1 MNVMIAY
8 VVCALVWGTTWFAIR
23 VCIGDG
29 GYPTFAAAALRFTLA
44 ALILLPVLF
53 TKLARPGPRTSRQW
67 AWLIAAGL
75 LNAVGYSLVYIG
87 EESVPGGLAAVLFGT
102 EPLAIALLVTITRT
116 ERVSRAELVG
126 ALVAMMG
133 IGVIFLDRVDVST
146 SQAVGIVLILG
157 AVVVSGVYS
166 MIMKKHADDVHPLA
180 SAAVFLTSTAVA
192 LWVAA
197 VAAGWETVPWPPPV
211 KPTVALMYLGVFG
224 SVVAFVMFFYLL
236 KRVSL
241 MTIST
246 LVFLM
251 PIIALSVDAIWEDD
265 VRLAART
272 YLGIAITLGGVAYS
286 FVFRPKATTEV
297 RIHEPHGLP
306 EIDLHASSI
315 AIALDSE

>member
-44 ALILLPVLF
+44 AMILLPVFF
-53 TKLARPGPRTSRQW
+53 TKIAKPGPKGSRQW
-67 AWLIAAGL
+67 TWLIVAGL

-126 ALVAMMG
+126 ALIAMMG

-146 SQAVGIVLILG
+146 SQALGIVLILC

-166 MIMKKHADDVHPLA
+166 MIMKKHASNVHPLA
-180 SAAVFLTSTAVA
+180 SAAVFLTATSVA

-197 VAAGWETVPWPPPV
+197 IGAGWE
-211 KPTVALMYLGVFG
+211 
-224 SVVAFVMFFYLL
+224 S
-236 KRVSL
+236 
-241 MTIST
+241 
-246 LVFLM
+246 
-251 PIIALSVDAIWEDD
+251 ALSRR
-265 VRLAART
+265 VRLCRRVRNVLLPAQAGQLDDHLYAGVPHAHHR
-272 YLGIAITLGGVAYS
+272 AERRCHLGGE
-286 FVFRPKATTEV
+286 RPHRRAHIP
-297 RIHEPHGLP
+297 RHRHNARRRRL
-306 EIDLHASSI
+306 
-315 AIALDSE
+315 